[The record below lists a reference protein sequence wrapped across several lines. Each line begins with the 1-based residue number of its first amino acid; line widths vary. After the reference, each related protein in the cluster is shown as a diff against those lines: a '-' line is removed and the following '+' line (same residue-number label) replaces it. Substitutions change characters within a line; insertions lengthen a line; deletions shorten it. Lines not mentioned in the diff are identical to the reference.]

1 MTKGF
6 FITGTDTGI
15 GKTAI
20 ALGMMAALQ
29 EKGFKVAAM
38 KPVSAGGEL
47 TGEGLRNED
56 AVMLMRQSSVDLPY
70 EVVNPYAFEPA
81 IAPHIAAGQVGVE
94 MQTEPL
100 LADLNNIREQCDIV
114 MVEGAGGW
122 LVPFNKSETMADVA
136 KSMDL
141 QIILVVGMRLGCLN
155 HALLT
160 QDSIKQMGMR
170 FSGWIANSIIPDF
183 PYSTESLHTLEKRL
197 HAPLLGTIP
206 YKKLPD
212 PVYISNH
219 LDINKLL

>member
-29 EKGFKVAAM
+29 EKGLKVAAM

-160 QDSIKQMGMR
+160 QDSIEQMGMKLA
-170 FSGWIANSIIPDF
+170 GWVANSITPDF
-183 PYSTESLHTLEKRL
+183 PSSTENLHTLEKRL

-206 YKKLPD
+206 YKKHPD
-212 PVYISNH
+212 PVYVSNH